1 MEDQRQHPDRHD
13 LLVRAVVNFLE
24 RQLAL
29 PRLAFDL
36 NLTVYCWS
44 AAAAA
49 AAAVFF
55 IGPRYFRTHNDY
67 QKDK

>member
-1 MEDQRQHPDRHD
+1 
-13 LLVRAVVNFLE
+13 
-24 RQLAL
+24 
-29 PRLAFDL
+29 
-36 NLTVYCWS
+36 VYCWS
-44 AAAAA
+44 V

>member
-49 AAAVFF
+49 AVFF

>member
-44 AAAAA
+44 V